1 MARGRMLSRTLGSSV
16 RWGVTLPKVLSDAP
30 ELIEF
35 SQTLYSL
42 LLAQSDDFG
51 RQEGNIDTV
60 RFRVFPTSRRTEDE
74 FERALL
80 ALNEAELIDWY
91 EAQQPHSPVER
102 VIAIRKWDS
111 HQTGLHKRTKSKF
124 PDPPS
129 EEGGASAIPAV
140 EVSSDIM
147 DRARSWAQRYK
158 VAHLEIIQQPYIATR
173 IQEERDVDAARAL
186 CEGYND
192 DQLGPIVETFLRI
205 PDEGSELFK
214 NGRRTLPMLL
224 LMAPRIAKML
234 GVKPEVSS

>member
-16 RWGVTLPKVLSDAP
+16 RWGVTLPRVLSDTP

-60 RFRVFPTSRRTEDE
+60 RFRVFPTSRRTDAE
-74 FERALL
+74 FELALR

-91 EAQQPHSPVER
+91 ESEQQR

-111 HQTGLHKRTKSKF
+111 HQTGLHKRTQSKF

-129 EEGGASAIPAV
+129 SDGGASAIPAV

-147 DRARSWAQRYK
+147 HRARAWAERYK
-158 VAHLEIIQQPYIATR
+158 AAYFEIIKQPYTATR
-173 IQEERDVDAARAL
+173 LQEERDLDAARAL

-192 DQLGPIVETFLRI
+192 EELETIVSTFLRI
-205 PDEGSELFK
+205 PDEGSDLFK
-214 NGRRTLPMLL
+214 NGRRTMPMLAHL
-224 LMAPRIAKML
+224 APRIAKML
-234 GVKPEVSS
+234 GVQPEVSS